1 MERGDDSMPMFKYT
15 ALAANGKNIS
25 GVMEADNSLRV
36 QQVLKESGQYA
47 LSIDEAGTG
56 SRQLN
61 RAAPLKDLAIFCRQ
75 FHAMMKSGVTV
86 VKCLDLLYQQTT
98 NKKLKE
104 TIFRVYESVQRGDLL
119 SESLKKQVGV
129 FPELM
134 IAMVDTGEAS
144 GTLDKILGK
153 LADNFDKDLK
163 IRRKIQ
169 TAMIYPAVLTV
180 LMVVVVIGLVTFILP
195 MFVSMFESSGVT
207 LPLPTRMLLALSNFL
222 THYWYIVLFFLILA
236 VVLFRSWLSTENGRF
251 DWDRFKLSV
260 PVIKGSVSKI
270 YSSRLTRTLATLV
283 NAGLPLLNA
292 IDIAARVVG
301 NKFIAKH
308 LQQVREDVRSG
319 VSLSHALRRASVFP
333 VMVHSMIG
341 IGEES
346 GSLDSMLE
354 TTADFFDEESEK
366 ALQQMVALMEP
377 ALIIIMAGMVGFIV
391 ISIILPIFDMSS
403 TVQ

>member
-1 MERGDDSMPMFKYT
+1 MFKYS
-15 ALAANGKNIS
+15 ALATNGKTVT
-25 GVMEADNSLRV
+25 GVMEADNAVRV

-47 LSIDEAGTG
+47 LSVDEAGTG

-61 RAAPLKDLAIFCRQ
+61 RAAPLKDLAVFCRQ

-119 SESLKKQVGV
+119 SESLKKQTGV

-163 IRRKIQ
+163 VRRKIS
-169 TAMIYPAVLTV
+169 TAMIYPIVLTV
-180 LMVVVVIGLVTFILP
+180 LMVVVVVGLVTFILP
-195 MFVSMFESSGVT
+195 MFVGMFESSGVA
-207 LPLPTRMLLALSNFL
+207 LPLPTRMLLGLSSFL
-222 THYWYIVLFFLILA
+222 TTYWYIVVFFIILV
-236 VVLFRSWLSTENGRF
+236 VVLFRAWLSTENGRF
-251 DWDRFKLSV
+251 DWDRLKMKI
-260 PVIKGSVSKI
+260 PVIKGAISKI
-270 YSSRLTRTLATLV
+270 YASRLTRTLATLV

-292 IDIAARVVG
+292 IDISARVVG

-308 LQQVREDVRSG
+308 LNQVREDVRSG
-319 VSLSHALRRASVFP
+319 VSLSHSLRRAAVFP
-333 VMVHSMIG
+333 IMVHSMIG

-346 GSLDSMLE
+346 GTLDSMLD

-366 ALQQMVALMEP
+366 ALQQMVSLMEP
-377 ALIIIMAGMVGFIV
+377 LLIIVMAGMVGFIV
-391 ISIILPIFDMSS
+391 ISIILPIFEMSS